1 MPDLKEAFKRDWPTV
16 IPLIVL
22 IGIIVAG
29 YTPYLAAFWGITLCI
44 AVGLLN
50 PRNRLSIGEIAASLR
65 DGAKYALAVGAAAAT
80 VGIVVGVVTLTG
92 VGFKLSF
99 IVTSTAAEMAGWIG
113 TVVPAA
119 WASPQGLTLLFTLV
133 MTGIVCI
140 LMGCGIP
147 TTANYI
153 IMATIAAPSLGL
165 LHVEPIEIGRAS
177 GRGRVC
183 RYV

>member
-1 MPDLKEAFKRDWPTV
+1 MRISDWSSDV
-16 IPLIVL
+16 
-22 IGIIVAG
+22 
-29 YTPYLAAFWGITLCI
+29 CSSD
-44 AVGLLN
+44 LLN

-140 LMGCGIP
+140 LMGRSEEH
-147 TTANYI
+147 TSELQ
-153 IMATIAAPSLGL
+153 SLMRISYAVFCL
-165 LHVEPIEIGRAS
+165 KKKKMIHMILDISVVKIS
-177 GRGRVC
+177 
-183 RYV
+183 

>member
-1 MPDLKEAFKRDWPTV
+1 MRISDWSSDV
-16 IPLIVL
+16 
-22 IGIIVAG
+22 
-29 YTPYLAAFWGITLCI
+29 CSSD
-44 AVGLLN
+44 LLN

-119 WASPQGLTLLFTLV
+119 WASPQGQ
-133 MTGIVCI
+133 
-140 LMGCGIP
+140 
-147 TTANYI
+147 
-153 IMATIAAPSLGL
+153 S
-165 LHVEPIEIGRAS
+165 GRAS
-177 GRGRVC
+177 GRERVC
-183 RYV
+183 QYV